1 MLVLT
6 RKLGEEIRIGDDI
19 VLKVT
24 AMQGGRVRLGIEA
37 PKHHRIVR
45 PEAEVQPAA
54 ETIEAIRPTKSGRK
68 LQLAGV

>member
-6 RKLGEEIRIGDDI
+6 RKLGEEILIGDDI

-24 AMQGGRVRLGIEA
+24 AMQGGRVRIGIDA

-45 PEAEVQPAA
+45 SEADDRKTPSVNTRELAA
-54 ETIEAIRPTKSGRK
+54 
-68 LQLAGV
+68 V